1 MGSNA
6 RVHTR
11 QTRKRLDRLMIK
23 YKDQKTTIFSNIAN
37 IVDEGDYATPLDII
51 DFMIEIMSKDQ
62 LNQVEDMI
70 TNRYPEED
78 S

>member
-1 MGSNA
+1 
-6 RVHTR
+6 
-11 QTRKRLDRLMIK
+11 MIK

-37 IVDEGDYATPLDII
+37 IVDEGDYAPPLDII

>member
-1 MGSNA
+1 
-6 RVHTR
+6 
-11 QTRKRLDRLMIK
+11 MIR

-37 IVDEGDYATPLDII
+37 IVDECDYATPLDII

>member
-1 MGSNA
+1 
-6 RVHTR
+6 
-11 QTRKRLDRLMIK
+11 MIK

-51 DFMIEIMSKDQ
+51 YFMIEIMSKDQ
-62 LNQVEDMI
+62 LNQVEDML
-70 TNRYPEED
+70 TNQYPEED

>member
-1 MGSNA
+1 
-6 RVHTR
+6 
-11 QTRKRLDRLMIK
+11 MIK

-37 IVDEGDYATPLDII
+37 IVDEGDYETPLYII

-62 LNQVEDMI
+62 LNQVEDML
-70 TNRYPEED
+70 TNQYPEED

>member
-1 MGSNA
+1 
-6 RVHTR
+6 
-11 QTRKRLDRLMIK
+11 MIQ

-37 IVDEGDYATPLDII
+37 IVDEGDYATHLDII

>member
-1 MGSNA
+1 
-6 RVHTR
+6 
-11 QTRKRLDRLMIK
+11 MIQ

-51 DFMIEIMSKDQ
+51 DFMITILNEDQ
-62 LNQVEDMI
+62 LNQVENML
-70 TNRYPEED
+70 TNQYPEED

>member
-1 MGSNA
+1 
-6 RVHTR
+6 
-11 QTRKRLDRLMIK
+11 MIK
-23 YKDQKTTIFSNIAN
+23 YKDQKTTIFSNIAD
-37 IVDEGDYATPLDII
+37 IVDKGDYATPLDII

>member
-1 MGSNA
+1 
-6 RVHTR
+6 
-11 QTRKRLDRLMIK
+11 MIQ

-37 IVDEGDYATPLDII
+37 IVAEGAYATPLDII

>member
-1 MGSNA
+1 
-6 RVHTR
+6 
-11 QTRKRLDRLMIK
+11 MIR

-51 DFMIEIMSKDQ
+51 AFMIEIMSKDH
-62 LNQVEDMI
+62 LNQVEDML
-70 TNRYPEED
+70 TNQYPEED

>member
-1 MGSNA
+1 
-6 RVHTR
+6 
-11 QTRKRLDRLMIK
+11 MIQ

-51 DFMIEIMSKDQ
+51 DFMITILNEDQ
-62 LNQVEDMI
+62 LNQVEYML
-70 TNRYPEED
+70 TYQYPEED

>member
-1 MGSNA
+1 
-6 RVHTR
+6 
-11 QTRKRLDRLMIK
+11 MIK

-51 DFMIEIMSKDQ
+51 DFMIHKDQ

>member
-1 MGSNA
+1 
-6 RVHTR
+6 
-11 QTRKRLDRLMIK
+11 MIQ

-51 DFMIEIMSKDQ
+51 DFMITILNEDQ

>member
-1 MGSNA
+1 
-6 RVHTR
+6 
-11 QTRKRLDRLMIK
+11 MIK

-37 IVDEGDYATPLDII
+37 IDDEGDYATPLDII

-70 TNRYPEED
+70 TNRYSEED

>member
-1 MGSNA
+1 
-6 RVHTR
+6 
-11 QTRKRLDRLMIK
+11 MIK

-51 DFMIEIMSKDQ
+51 DFMITILNEDQ

>member
-1 MGSNA
+1 MT

>member
-1 MGSNA
+1 
-6 RVHTR
+6 
-11 QTRKRLDRLMIK
+11 MIQ
-23 YKDQKTTIFSNIAN
+23 YKDRKTTIFSNIAD
-37 IVDEGDYATPLDII
+37 IVDKGDYATPLDII

>member
-1 MGSNA
+1 
-6 RVHTR
+6 
-11 QTRKRLDRLMIK
+11 MIQ

-51 DFMIEIMSKDQ
+51 DFMITILNEDQ
-62 LNQVEDMI
+62 LNQVEDML
-70 TNRYPEED
+70 TNQYPEEN

>member
-1 MGSNA
+1 
-6 RVHTR
+6 
-11 QTRKRLDRLMIK
+11 MIK

-51 DFMIEIMSKDQ
+51 DFMITMLNEDQ
-62 LNQVEDMI
+62 LNQVEDML
-70 TNRYPEED
+70 TNQYPEED